1 MYNCILCDYETTKKC
16 NIDKHTKTQKH
27 LNNLKNIKNCDL
39 CKKSFS
45 SNYNL
50 KRHINKYHNNINP
63 EKLDNSYIFHNN
75 INNNIN
81 NNNLNNLELIVKT
94 SNKQIIKE
102 VKEVKDVVDK
112 SNQEVKIVVNKAI
125 NKASTLIK
133 YLMEHHKSTPPLKK
147 IKHDQCINLLKLEF
161 NCTDKNDD
169 TEYYLEKKFID
180 DFSKNRFIQN
190 ISKCILNLVHYNDPL
205 KQPIWNTDCARLHYV
220 VKTSLNSW
228 NEDKA
233 GIKFTDFIIKP
244 MLKSICDKITN
255 YRKEIIEN
263 VDIKRYT
270 LEQNIEHNN
279 LLTSVYSFEYAL
291 LRGDLIKLI
300 LKELAPHLRYI
311 QKELDD
317 LENQNDE
324 LDEIKEMTE
333 MNDLEKIQ
341 EELKV
346 IAEHNGI
353 ELNSDDSQFTD
364 NSNDSEPLFY

>member
-16 NIDKHTKTQKH
+16 NIDKHIKTQKH
-27 LNNLKNIKNCDL
+27 LNNLKNIKNIKNCDL
-39 CKKSFS
+39 YKKSFL

-50 KRHINKYHNNINP
+50 KRHINKYHNNI
-63 EKLDNSYIFHNN
+63 ELDKLDKLDNSYIFHN
-75 INNNIN
+75 I
-81 NNNLNNLELIVKT
+81 NNLNNLELIVKKL
-94 SNKQIIKE
+94 NKQIIRE
-102 VKEVKDVVDK
+102 VKEVKYVVDK
-112 SNQEVKIVVNKAI
+112 SNQEVKIVVNKGI

-147 IKHDQCINLLKLEF
+147 IKDEQCINLLKLEF

-169 TEYYLEKKFID
+169 KEYYLEKKFIN
-180 DFSKNRFIQN
+180 DFSNNKFIQN

-220 VKTSLNSW
+220 VKTSLNNW

-255 YRKEIIEN
+255 YRKEIVEN

-300 LKELAPHLRYI
+300 LKELAHHLRYI
-311 QKELDD
+311 QKELDNF
-317 LENQNDE
+317 ENQNDD

-333 MNDLEKIQ
+333 MTEMNDLEKNTRI
-341 EELKV
+341 K
-346 IAEHNGI
+346 
-353 ELNSDDSQFTD
+353 S
-364 NSNDSEPLFY
+364 YC